1 MIEILLTEK
10 EMVFLVLRYHDTSNL
25 KSDQSFS
32 KSYYQEQTIAFR
44 TRHYFQSL
52 VDIEN

>member
-10 EMVFLVLRYHDTSNL
+10 EMVFLVLRYHDTRNL